1 MRIRQIL
8 LAAAL
13 AFCVSAPA
21 SADPAAREATVSAL
35 ETGALAG
42 GAATLAGMIAADG
55 TNADARF
62 GLGLI
67 EFIQSVERL
76 SQGLYRYGLQPPQSF
91 LMPIVR
97 LPVPENPNPEP
108 VDYDKFRALIVAF
121 ADDLARAEATLAGVK
136 AADDVK
142 IRLNLIEV
150 RYDADG
156 NGSVDPG
163 ERFTD
168 ALARFL
174 EADPA
179 ELGAAPFYVSFDAA
193 DAFWLRGYCNVLMAL
208 DNFLLAHDWRESF
221 DVSFH
226 IFFPRAHSPFQVA
239 LAGPSDSMFGSEVAI
254 ADLISFLHIRWPV
267 VEPERMAAV
276 RTHLKQMVALSREN
290 WAAILAET
298 DDDSEWVPGPGQS
311 GATGATVSRDQV
323 DAWYAVLD
331 EVEALLDGTKL
342 MPHWRFDA
350 GINFRRV
357 FEEPRPFDLVLWITG
372 PSALPYLEEGD
383 ILTSEEW
390 AAVTSAFQ
398 GEFGSY
404 AIWFN

>member
-1 MRIRQIL
+1 MRIRHLVI
-8 LAAAL
+8 AAAL
-13 AFCVSAPA
+13 CAAH
-21 SADPAAREATVSAL
+21 PAAADEPARSATVSAL
-35 ETGALAG
+35 ESGALAD
-42 GAATLAGMIAADG
+42 GAATLTGMIAADG
-55 TNADARF
+55 ANADARF

-67 EFIQSVERL
+67 EFVQGVEHL
-76 SQGLYRYGLQPPQSF
+76 SQGLYRYGLQPPRSF
-91 LMPIVR
+91 LLPIVR

-108 VDYDKFRALIVAF
+108 IDYDAFRRLLATF
-121 ADDLARAEATLAGVK
+121 ESDLAKAEATLAGVT

-142 IRLNLIEV
+142 IRLNLIAV

-156 NGSVDPG
+156 NGTVGPDEVLVG
-163 ERFTD
+163 
-168 ALARFL
+168 ALGRFL
-174 EADPA
+174 AVGPEELAA
-179 ELGAAPFYVSFDAA
+179 EPFHVAFDAA
-193 DAFWLRGYCNVLMAL
+193 DAYWLRGYSNVLMAL
-208 DNFLLAHDWRESF
+208 TNFLLAHDWRESF

-226 IFFPRAHSPFQVA
+226 VFFPRAHSEFQTA
-239 LAGPSDSMFGSEVAI
+239 LAGPDDSMLGSEVAI

-267 VEPERMAAV
+267 AEPARMAAV

-298 DDDSEWVPGPGQS
+298 DDDAEWVPGPGQS
-311 GATGATVSRDQV
+311 GATGATVSREQV
-323 DAWYAVLD
+323 DAWYLVLD

-372 PSALPYLEEGD
+372 PSALPYLENGD
-383 ILTSEEW
+383 ILTSAEW
-390 AAVTSAFQ
+390 EALTSAFQ